1 MRNLSRRQTKW
12 ALLFLA
18 SVAGLLYISPVWLW
32 TMPLWIIA
40 MIICTVR
47 GELWEAEYEDR

>member
-1 MRNLSRRQTKW
+1 MRNLSKRQTKW

-18 SVAGLLYISPVWLW
+18 SAAGLVYISSVWMW